1 MSMDEIFSPAQFI
14 IDMEIARYVQRV
26 IEGVTW
32 EGDGEDIA
40 KTIAEGAAEGNF
52 LTHPTT
58 LEMLPHLFESP
69 LFRRDNVDQWRA
81 AGQPTTEELA
91 LERAR
96 QAIESYTY
104 EPPTGA
110 QAELDRIFQKASRAL
125 GVDIGAQ
132 PIPPL
137 AC

>member
-1 MSMDEIFSPAQFI
+1 MDEIFSPAQFI

-26 IEGVTW
+26 VDGVTW
-32 EGDGEDIA
+32 EGSANDIA

-58 LEMLPHLFESP
+58 LQMLPHMFESP

-81 AGQPTTEELA
+81 AGQPTTERLA

-104 EPPTGA
+104 QPPRGA
-110 QAELDRIFQKASRAL
+110 QADLDRIFEKACRAL
-125 GVDIGAQ
+125 GVDVAAQ
-132 PIPPL
+132 PLPPR